1 MKAKRLT
8 ALALAALMAAST
20 TSVALALD
28 TGKGQDMGFF
38 DNTNYRGQLYMKDE
52 DGYIV
57 PANDGDFAPGDS
69 IYLQLDWNESAKSA
83 DLKRYNAYAD
93 WNVGKSWV
101 EDVEIVYAKGDV
113 ITGENT
119 STVYKLS
126 GTPVPGWGN
135 AQYTT
140 YKTGDAALADLKAQ
154 MKADTTNYNLAVE
167 EAKKTF
173 QSLTPTSDASW
184 FVNKDGKLTYYTQ
197 LSDALTAEGY
207 TAVKYYYFTDS
218 AQKIEQADGIFNNV
232 PANGYL
238 NTVDGKVTVYND
250 AAAALAAAGYVEKTV
265 NSGGTTENEIKSI
278 WVSTADISAGYGTWS
293 KVDPGDRSK
302 EDKTSD
308 WTSSSEKVWVKD
320 DKFVLTNSLGSIS
333 ADNMLTILGGTFSKS
348 ADKSGYKYLVAQNGL
363 VGEDQLFVETS
374 HTDLNGYKKGGTI
387 YTEDEAKAKLT
398 AATTGYYTVGAA
410 SNGAQVY
417 TEGER
422 NTAATNDVNSKIEAL
437 TLSNFTT
444 ANVSTFSGTPTGSF
458 HPSVQHTTG
467 YTYWVKIDT
476 KDSVTTKDID
486 VVGSISVGTTKSNA
500 DKWPSL
506 SMGVTLTNT
515 DNANKG
521 DYTDREDDV
530 YIEPGERAVVSFADD
545 ASDEFTVE
553 FGDDAYFVFNARGQG
568 KLNLAYNTKY
578 NKDFAYDYDDANIDF
593 INFEGEPTTN
603 RTGTLYIYADEDSYI
618 YEVTSKGAKKING
631 AYYDDDEEAWV
642 IRTRNLTSYAIS
654 DKKLKTVDQ
663 MDNGSSSNSSN
674 KPGSSNN
681 KPGNGK
687 PNPDTGR

>member
-173 QSLTPTSDASW
+173 QPLTPTPDASW

-250 AAAALAAAGYVEKTV
+250 AAAALAAAGYVKKTV
-265 NSGGTTENEIKSI
+265 NADGADEDIKNI
-278 WVSTADISAGYGTWS
+278 WATAEDAAKGYGTWGTDAGADS
-293 KVDPGDRSK
+293 KVDQTTTWKTKSVWVK
-302 EDKTSD
+302 EDKY
-308 WTSSSEKVWVKD
+308 
-320 DKFVLTNSLGSIS
+320 FVLDEKISEIESADGMTSILGS
-333 ADNMLTILGGTFSKS
+333 TFTKS
-348 ADKSGYKYLVAQNGL
+348 ATKSGYKYLVAQNGL
-363 VGEDQLFVETS
+363 VGEDQLFVEAS

-444 ANVSTFSGTPTGSF
+444 ANASTFSGTPTGSF

-663 MDNGSSSNSSN
+663 MNNGSSSSSGS
-674 KPGSSNN
+674 KPGSNSGSGSN
-681 KPGNGK
+681 NGK

>member
-69 IYLQLDWNESAKSA
+69 IYLQLDWNESARSA

-173 QSLTPTSDASW
+173 QSLTPTPDASW
-184 FVNKDGKLTYYTQ
+184 FVNKEGKLTYYTQ

-218 AQKIEQADGIFNNV
+218 AQKIEQAAGIFNNV

-293 KVDPGDRSK
+293 KDDPGDMSK

-374 HTDLNGYKKGGTI
+374 HTDLNGYKKDGTI
-387 YTEDEAKAKLT
+387 YTEAEAKAKLT

-444 ANVSTFSGTPTGSF
+444 ANASTFSGTPTGSF

-578 NKDFAYDYDDANIDF
+578 DRDFAYDYDDANIDF

-674 KPGSSNN
+674 KPDSNN

>member
-119 STVYKLS
+119 STVYTLQS
-126 GTPVPGWGN
+126 GKIDGWNTGK
-135 AQYTT
+135 QYTT
-140 YKTGDAALADLKAQ
+140 YKTTDADKLADLKAQ

-167 EAKKTF
+167 ESKKAFTE
-173 QSLTPTSDASW
+173 LAPKGSDW
-184 FVNKDGKLTYYTQ
+184 FVSKDGKLYYYDVAK
-197 LSDALTAEGY
+197 DALTAENY
-207 TAVKYYYFTDS
+207 TEIEYYLDS
-218 AQKIEQADGIFNNV
+218 ASQKVEQTAGLFDAVPSGGYIGTFNGN
-232 PANGYL
+232 A
-238 NTVDGKVTVYND
+238 TVYKTAAD
-250 AAAALAAAGYVEKTV
+250 ALTAAGFKMKTI
-265 NSGGTTENEIKSI
+265 GTDAEVTSV
-278 WVSTADISAGYGTWS
+278 WVSSTDAQAGYGTFATGT
-293 KVDPGDRSK
+293 GDSL
-302 EDKTSD
+302 EDKTSE
-308 WTSSSEKVWVKD
+308 WGAQPIWVKNN
-320 DKFVLTNSLGSIS
+320 KFILNSKVTSLS
-333 ADNMLTILGGTFSKS
+333 ADEMVKALGAIESDHTFVKS
-348 ADKSGYKYLVAQNGL
+348 ETKQDYKYFAQKNGT
-363 VGEDQLFVETS
+363 VSESELFILSSNTS
-374 HTDLNGYKKGGTI
+374 LAGYKKDGTI

-398 AATTGYYTVGAA
+398 AATSGYYTQGAA

-422 NTAATNDVNSKIEAL
+422 NKAATNDVNSKIEAL
-437 TLSNFTT
+437 TLGNFTT

-545 ASDEFTVE
+545 ASNEFTVE

-578 NKDFAYDYDDANIDF
+578 NREFAYDYDDANIDF

-663 MDNGSSSNSSN
+663 MNNGSSSSSSS
-674 KPGSSNN
+674 KPGSNSGSGSN
-681 KPGNGK
+681 NGK

>member
-173 QSLTPTSDASW
+173 QPLTPTPDASW

-250 AAAALAAAGYVEKTV
+250 AAAALAAAGYVKKTV
-265 NSGGTTENEIKSI
+265 NADGADEDIKNI
-278 WVSTADISAGYGTWS
+278 WATAEDAAKGYGTW
-293 KVDPGDRSK
+293 
-302 EDKTSD
+302 
-308 WTSSSEKVWVKD
+308 
-320 DKFVLTNSLGSIS
+320 
-333 ADNMLTILGGTFSKS
+333 GT
-348 ADKSGYKYLVAQNGL
+348 
-363 VGEDQLFVETS
+363 
-374 HTDLNGYKKGGTI
+374 
-387 YTEDEAKAKLT
+387 
-398 AATTGYYTVGAA
+398 
-410 SNGAQVY
+410 
-417 TEGER
+417 
-422 NTAATNDVNSKIEAL
+422 
-437 TLSNFTT
+437 
-444 ANVSTFSGTPTGSF
+444 
-458 HPSVQHTTG
+458 
-467 YTYWVKIDT
+467 
-476 KDSVTTKDID
+476 
-486 VVGSISVGTTKSNA
+486 
-500 DKWPSL
+500 
-506 SMGVTLTNT
+506 
-515 DNANKG
+515 
-521 DYTDREDDV
+521 
-530 YIEPGERAVVSFADD
+530 D
-545 ASDEFTVE
+545 A
-553 FGDDAYFVFNARGQG
+553 
-568 KLNLAYNTKY
+568 
-578 NKDFAYDYDDANIDF
+578 
-593 INFEGEPTTN
+593 
-603 RTGTLYIYADEDSYI
+603 
-618 YEVTSKGAKKING
+618 
-631 AYYDDDEEAWV
+631 
-642 IRTRNLTSYAIS
+642 
-654 DKKLKTVDQ
+654 
-663 MDNGSSSNSSN
+663 
-674 KPGSSNN
+674 
-681 KPGNGK
+681 
-687 PNPDTGR
+687 

>member
-69 IYLQLDWNESAKSA
+69 IYLQLDWNESARSA

-167 EAKKTF
+167 ESKKAFTE
-173 QSLTPTSDASW
+173 LTPKGSGW
-184 FVNKDGKLTYYTQ
+184 FVSKDGKLYYYDVAK
-197 LSDALTAEGY
+197 DALTAENY
-207 TAVKYYYFTDS
+207 TEIEYYLDS
-218 AQKIEQADGIFNNV
+218 ASQKVEQTAGLFDAVPSGGYIGTFNGN
-232 PANGYL
+232 A
-238 NTVDGKVTVYND
+238 TVYKTAAD
-250 AAAALAAAGYVEKTV
+250 ALTAAGFKMKTI
-265 NSGGTTENEIKSI
+265 GTDAEVTSV
-278 WVSTADISAGYGTWS
+278 WVSSTDAQAGYGTFATGT
-293 KVDPGDRSK
+293 GDSL
-302 EDKTSD
+302 EDKTSE
-308 WTSSSEKVWVKD
+308 WGAQSIWVKNN
-320 DKFVLTNSLGSIS
+320 KFILNSKVTSLS
-333 ADNMLTILGGTFSKS
+333 ADEMVKALGAIESDHTFVKS
-348 ADKSGYKYLVAQNGL
+348 ETKQDYKYFAQKNGT
-363 VGEDQLFVETS
+363 VSESELFILSSNTS
-374 HTDLNGYKKGGTI
+374 LAGYKKDGTI
-387 YTEDEAKAKLT
+387 YTEAEATGKLT
-398 AATTGYYTVGAA
+398 AATSGYYTQGAA

-444 ANVSTFSGTPTGSF
+444 ANASTFSGTPTGSF

-500 DKWPSL
+500 NKWPSL

-578 NKDFAYDYDDANIDF
+578 DRDFAYDYDDANIDF

-663 MDNGSSSNSSN
+663 MDNGSSSSSGSNSGSTSGSGSN
-674 KPGSSNN
+674 
-681 KPGNGK
+681 NGK

>member
-167 EAKKTF
+167 ESKKAFTA
-173 QSLTPTSDASW
+173 LTPKGSDW
-184 FVNKDGKLTYYTQ
+184 FVSKDGKLYYYDVAK
-197 LSDALTAEGY
+197 DALTAEGY

-250 AAAALAAAGYVEKTV
+250 AAAALAAAGYVKKTV
-265 NSGGTTENEIKSI
+265 NADGADEDIKKI
-278 WVSTADISAGYGTWS
+278 WATAEAAGKGYGTFGE
-293 KVDPGDRSK
+293 DAGTDSK
-302 EDKTSD
+302 EDQTTTWNGKS
-308 WTSSSEKVWVKD
+308 VWIKGD
-320 DKFVLTNSLGSIS
+320 QFVLDEKIGEIESADGMTSILGS
-333 ADNMLTILGGTFSKS
+333 TFTKS
-348 ADKSGYKYLVAQNGL
+348 ATKSGYKYLVAQNGL

-374 HTDLNGYKKGGTI
+374 HTDLDGYKKDGTI
-387 YTEDEAKAKLT
+387 YTEAEATGKLT
-398 AATTGYYTVGAA
+398 AATSGYYTQSAA

-444 ANVSTFSGTPTGSF
+444 ANASTFSGTPTGSF

-593 INFEGEPTTN
+593 INFEGEPSTN

-642 IRTRNLTSYAIS
+642 IRTRSLTSYAIS

-663 MDNGSSSNSSN
+663 MNNGSSSNSSN